1 MLGRTRKGP
10 IKSRPAF
17 NRDFDRQV
25 SHVHLGGY
33 RKSLTGEANFLIGWS
48 TFLVT
53 SVFLCVIRSEMI
65 IYKAYLGQKATAD
78 SIRSLQGRGALVAID
93 SWSEIRLTY
102 EKYDTDDLQRNWTNI
117 VKAPDGLQTLD
128 KVPADGSWGILY
140 EN

>member
-1 MLGRTRKGP
+1 
-10 IKSRPAF
+10 
-17 NRDFDRQV
+17 
-25 SHVHLGGY
+25 
-33 RKSLTGEANFLIGWS
+33 
-48 TFLVT
+48 
-53 SVFLCVIRSEMI
+53 MI